1 MPKHSYK
8 TEILEPEKYY
18 HIFNRAIGNEKLFVD
33 ETDYIYFLSKFE
45 RYVLP
50 IADLIA
56 YCLIPNHFHFFV
68 RILDPKEICKNLRL
82 ISIDSSEELIKQSF
96 SNFFNSYTKTCNL
109 RHNRKG
115 KLFMLPFKRILAEDD
130 TYFISI
136 INYIHR
142 NPLHHGLVKN
152 HIDWKFSS
160 YAAYL
165 SQNNTK
171 INRELGLEFYGN
183 LENFLLFHQENRAK
197 EGFEKY
203 LKE

>member
-1 MPKHSYK
+1 MNKPTDK
-8 TEILEPEKYY
+8 TPILESEKYY

-33 ETDYIYFLSKFE
+33 ETDYIYFLSKLE

-68 RILDPKEICKNLRL
+68 RILDYEVISKN
-82 ISIDSSEELIKQSF
+82 IKINSSNTSEELTKQSF
-96 SNFFNSYTKTCNL
+96 SNFFNSYTKTYNL

-115 KLFMLPFKRILAEDD
+115 KLFMLPYKRILVEDD

-142 NPLHHGLVKN
+142 NPLHHGLVKK
-152 HIDWKFSS
+152 HIDRKFSS
-160 YAAYL
+160 YTAYL
-165 SQNNTK
+165 SQNKTK
-171 INRELGLEFYGN
+171 INRDLGLEFYGN
-183 LENFLLFHQENRAK
+183 LENFLLFHKENRAK
-197 EGFEKY
+197 VGFEIY